1 MRGGGCGGDDDG
13 GAGGDDDGG
22 VGEVVLIS
30 FMLQVFSLQRVVMY
44 LDSLLPFPP
53 ILGVCGCKG
62 KVTPT

>member
-1 MRGGGCGGDDDG
+1 MRGGGGSGDDDG
-13 GAGGDDDGG
+13 GVGGDDDDGG

-53 ILGVCGCKG
+53 ILGVW
-62 KVTPT
+62 V